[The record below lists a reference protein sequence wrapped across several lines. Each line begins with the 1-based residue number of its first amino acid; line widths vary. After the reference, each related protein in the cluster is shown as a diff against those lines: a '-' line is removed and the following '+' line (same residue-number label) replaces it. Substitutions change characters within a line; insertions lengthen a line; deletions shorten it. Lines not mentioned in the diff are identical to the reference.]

1 MEVQLQKDDEILM
14 VSDGV
19 RMQEIERWLRMRRSA
34 SVRDE
39 LNELMRGLRLHER
52 EDDTTALLLRFAETE
67 YKHEA

>member
-19 RMQEIERWLRMRRSA
+19 RLQEIEHWLRMRRSA